1 MSRLRSAIQ
10 KIRPWVAVFDA
21 PLALALLAL
30 VIISVITM
38 ASAAHDFPGRFDAHL
53 RNLFIAAAALWLA
66 ALAPRAWLMR
76 LAVPLF
82 LAGVALLIAVALFGD
97 VAKGARRW
105 LNLGFVRIQPSE
117 VLKIAAPLMLA
128 WYFQRREGAL
138 RWFDFA
144 LAATLLMVPV
154 WLIARQPDLGTALLV
169 FASGGFVIFLAGL
182 PWKVLA
188 SLVVA
193 LTAAAPLLWTS
204 MHDYQRQR
212 VLTLLDPASDPLGR
226 GFHIIQSTIAI
237 GSGGV
242 WGKGWM
248 EGTQTRLEFVPE
260 RTTDFILAVFS
271 EEFGLVGNGVLIAL
285 YMFIVLRALA
295 IAARGITLFDRL
307 LAGSLAL
314 VFFVYAFVNIGM
326 VSGVLPVVGVPL
338 PFMSYGG
345 TAMVTLGLGLGILMG
360 IARLRDRPETAA
372 QRMNRLT

>member
-1 MSRLRSAIQ
+1 VSRLQGAWLR
-10 KIRPWVAVFDA
+10 IRPWVAVFDW
-21 PLALALLAL
+21 PLLIAIGL
-30 VIISVITM
+30 VVGLSVITM
-38 ASAAHDFPGRFDAHL
+38 YSAAYDFPGRFEAHL
-53 RNLFIAAAALWLA
+53 RNLAIAVFALWAAALVPRSWLV
-66 ALAPRAWLMR
+66 RF
-76 LAVPLF
+76 AVPLF
-82 LAGVALLIAVALFGD
+82 VGGVAMLIAVALFGD
-97 VAKGARRW
+97 IAKGARRW
-105 LNLGFVRIQPSE
+105 LNLGFIRIQPSE

-128 WYFQRREGAL
+128 WYFQQREGML

-144 LAATLLMVPV
+144 ATAVLLMVPV

-169 FASGGFVIFLAGL
+169 LASGGFVIFLAGL
-182 PWKVLA
+182 SWKLIASMVIGLA
-188 SLVVA
+188 ASAPFLW
-193 LTAAAPLLWTS
+193 AA

-285 YMFIVLRALA
+285 YLAVVLRALA
-295 IAARGITLFDRL
+295 IAARGLTLFDRL
-307 LAGSLAL
+307 LAGALAL

-326 VSGVLPVVGVPL
+326 VSGVWHAPAPT
-338 PFMSYGG
+338 PK
-345 TAMVTLGLGLGILMG
+345 
-360 IARLRDRPETAA
+360 ARLSA
-372 QRMNRLT
+372 

>member
-1 MSRLRSAIQ
+1 MSRLQSAWAR
-10 KIRPWVAVFDA
+10 IRPWVAVFDW
-21 PLALALLAL
+21 PLSIAIGL
-30 VIISVITM
+30 VAGLSVITM
-38 ASAAHDFPGRFDAHL
+38 YSAAYDFPGRFEAHL
-53 RNLFIAAAALWLA
+53 RNLAIAAFALWVAALVPRSWLV
-66 ALAPRAWLMR
+66 RF
-76 LAVPLF
+76 AVPLF
-82 LAGVALLIAVALFGD
+82 VGGVAMLVAVALFGD
-97 VAKGARRW
+97 IAKGARRW
-105 LNLGFVRIQPSE
+105 LNLSFIRIQPSE

-128 WYFQRREGAL
+128 WYFQQREGML

-144 LAATLLMVPV
+144 ATALLLMVPV
-154 WLIARQPDLGTALLV
+154 WLIGRQPDLGTALLV
-169 FASGGFVIFLAGL
+169 LASGGFVIFLAGL
-182 PWKVLA
+182 SWKLIASMVMGLA
-188 SLVVA
+188 ASAPFLW
-193 LTAAAPLLWTS
+193 AA

-285 YMFIVLRALA
+285 YLAVVLRALA
-295 IAARGITLFDRL
+295 IAARGLTLFDRL
-307 LAGSLAL
+307 LAGALAL
-314 VFFVYAFVNIGM
+314 VFFVYAFVNVAM

-345 TAMVTLGLGLGILMG
+345 TAMATLGLGLGLVMG
-360 IARLRDRPETAA
+360 VARARARPEGAA
-372 QRMNRLT
+372 QRMNRFT

>member
-1 MSRLRSAIQ
+1 MSRLRGILE
-10 KIRPWVAVFDA
+10 KVRPWVAVFDA

-30 VIISVITM
+30 VVISIVTM

-105 LNLGFVRIQPSE
+105 LNLGVVRIQPSE

-144 LAATLLMVPV
+144 LAATLLMIPV

-271 EEFGLVGNGVLIAL
+271 EEFGLVGNGVLITL

>member
-1 MSRLRSAIQ
+1 MSRLQSAWARV
-10 KIRPWVAVFDA
+10 RPWVAVFDW
-21 PLALALLAL
+21 PLSIAIGLLVGL
-30 VIISVITM
+30 SVITM
-38 ASAAHDFPGRFDAHL
+38 YSAAYDFPGRFEAHL
-53 RNLFIAAAALWLA
+53 RNLAIAGFALWVAALVPRSWLV
-66 ALAPRAWLMR
+66 RF
-76 LAVPLF
+76 AVPLF
-82 LAGVALLIAVALFGD
+82 VGGVALLIAVALFGD
-97 VAKGARRW
+97 IAKGARRW
-105 LNLGFVRIQPSE
+105 LNLGFIRIQPSE

-128 WYFQRREGAL
+128 WYFQQREGML

-144 LAATLLMVPV
+144 ATAVLLMAPV

-169 FASGGFVIFLAGL
+169 LASGGFVIFLAGL
-182 PWKVLA
+182 SWKLIVSMAVSLA
-188 SLVVA
+188 ASAPFLW
-193 LTAAAPLLWTS
+193 AA

-285 YMFIVLRALA
+285 YLAVVLRALA
-295 IAARGITLFDRL
+295 IAARGLTLFDRL
-307 LAGSLAL
+307 LAGALAL

-345 TAMVTLGLGLGILMG
+345 TAMATLGLGLGLVMG
-360 IARLRDRPETAA
+360 VARARAHPAGVA
-372 QRMNRLT
+372 QRMNRFT

>member
-1 MSRLRSAIQ
+1 MSRLGAAVA
-10 KIRPWVAVFDA
+10 KIRSWLVILDP
-21 PLALALLAL
+21 PLAAALAAL
-30 VIISVITM
+30 IVISLITM
-38 ASAAHDFPGRFDAHL
+38 FSAGHDFPGRFEAHL
-53 RNLFIAAAALWLA
+53 RNVLVALVALWLA

-82 LAGVALLIAVALFGD
+82 FAGVALLIAVALFGD

-105 LNLGFVRIQPSE
+105 LNLGFIRIQPSE
-117 VLKIAAPLMLA
+117 ILKIAAPLMLA
-128 WYFQRREGAL
+128 WYFDRREGML

-182 PWKVLA
+182 PWKVLG

-193 LTAAAPLLWTS
+193 VAAAAPLLWTS

-260 RTTDFILAVFS
+260 RTTDFILAVYS
-271 EEFGLVGNGVLIAL
+271 EEFGLIGNGVLIAL
-285 YMFIVLRALA
+285 YLAVVLRALS
-295 IAARGITLFDRL
+295 IAASALTLFDRL
-307 LAGSLAL
+307 LAGALAL

-345 TAMVTLGLGLGILMG
+345 TAMVTLGLGLGLVMG
-360 IARLRDRPETAA
+360 VARARARPETAA
-372 QRMNRLT
+372 QRMNRFT

>member
-1 MSRLRSAIQ
+1 MSRLQAAWARV
-10 KIRPWVAVFDA
+10 RPWVAVFDW
-21 PLALALLAL
+21 PLSIAIGL
-30 VIISVITM
+30 VVGLSVITM
-38 ASAAHDFPGRFDAHL
+38 YSAAYDFPGRFEAHL
-53 RNLFIAAAALWLA
+53 RNLAIAAFALWAAALVPRTWLV
-66 ALAPRAWLMR
+66 RF
-76 LAVPLF
+76 AVPLF
-82 LAGVALLIAVALFGD
+82 VAGVAMLIAVALFGD
-97 VAKGARRW
+97 IAKGARRW
-105 LNLGFVRIQPSE
+105 LNLGFIRIQPSE

-128 WYFQRREGAL
+128 WYFQQREGML

-144 LAATLLMVPV
+144 ATAVLLMVPV

-169 FASGGFVIFLAGL
+169 LASGGFVIFLAGL
-182 PWKVLA
+182 
-188 SLVVA
+188 SC
-193 LTAAAPLLWTS
+193 

-285 YMFIVLRALA
+285 YLAVVLRALA
-295 IAARGITLFDRL
+295 IAARGLTLFDRL
-307 LAGSLAL
+307 LAGALAL

-345 TAMVTLGLGLGILMG
+345 TAMATLGLGLGLVMG
-360 IARLRDRPETAA
+360 VARSRAHPEGAA
-372 QRMNRLT
+372 QRMNRFT

>member
-1 MSRLRSAIQ
+1 MSRLRSVVERV
-10 KIRPWVAVFDA
+10 RPWVAVLDW
-21 PLALALLAL
+21 PLAIAIGLIVVLSL
-30 VIISVITM
+30 VTM
-38 ASAAHDFPGRFDAHL
+38 YSAAHDFPGRFQAHL
-53 RNLFIAAAALWLA
+53 RNLLIAGAALWVA
-66 ALAPRAWLMR
+66 ALTPRAWLIR

-82 LAGVALLIAVALFGD
+82 VGGVVLLIAVALFGD

-105 LNLGFVRIQPSE
+105 LNLGFIRIQPSE
-117 VLKIAAPLMLA
+117 ILKIAAPLMLA
-128 WYFQRREGAL
+128 WYFQQREGSL

-144 LAATLLMVPV
+144 LTSTLLMLPV

-169 FASGGFVIFLAGL
+169 LASGGFVIFLAGL
-182 PWKVLA
+182 SWKLIA
-188 SLVVA
+188 SLAVG
-193 LTAAAPLLWTS
+193 LAASAPLLWAS

-237 GSGGV
+237 GSGGL

-271 EEFGLVGNGVLIAL
+271 EEFGLIGNGVLIAL
-285 YMFIVLRALA
+285 YLAVVLRALS
-295 IAARGITLFDRL
+295 IAASGLTLFDRL
-307 LAGSLAL
+307 LAGALAL
-314 VFFVYAFVNIGM
+314 AFFVYAFVNIGM

-345 TAMVTLGLGLGILMG
+345 TAMVTLGLGLGLVMG
-360 IARLRDRPETAA
+360 VARARTRPETAA
-372 QRMNRLT
+372 QRMNRFT

>member
-1 MSRLRSAIQ
+1 MSRLQSAWAR
-10 KIRPWVAVFDA
+10 IRPWVAVFDW
-21 PLALALLAL
+21 PLSIAIGL
-30 VIISVITM
+30 VAGLSVITM
-38 ASAAHDFPGRFDAHL
+38 YSAAYDFPGRFEAHL
-53 RNLFIAAAALWLA
+53 RNLAIAAFALWVAALVPRSWLV
-66 ALAPRAWLMR
+66 RF
-76 LAVPLF
+76 AVPLF
-82 LAGVALLIAVALFGD
+82 IGGVAMLVAVALFGD
-97 VAKGARRW
+97 IAKGARRW
-105 LNLGFVRIQPSE
+105 LNLSFIRIQPSE

-128 WYFQRREGAL
+128 WYFQQREGML

-144 LAATLLMVPV
+144 ATALLLMVPV
-154 WLIARQPDLGTALLV
+154 WLIGRQPDLGTALLV
-169 FASGGFVIFLAGL
+169 LASGGFVIFLAGL
-182 PWKVLA
+182 SWKLIASMVMGLA
-188 SLVVA
+188 ASAPFLW
-193 LTAAAPLLWTS
+193 AA

-285 YMFIVLRALA
+285 YLAVVLRALA
-295 IAARGITLFDRL
+295 IAARGLTLFDRL
-307 LAGSLAL
+307 LAGALAL
-314 VFFVYAFVNIGM
+314 VFFVYAFVNVAM

-345 TAMVTLGLGLGILMG
+345 TAMATLGLGLGLVMG
-360 IARLRDRPETAA
+360 VARARARPEGAA
-372 QRMNRLT
+372 QRMNRFT

>member
-1 MSRLRSAIQ
+1 MSRLRSVVERV
-10 KIRPWVAVFDA
+10 RPWVAVFDW
-21 PLALALLAL
+21 PLAIAIGLIVVLSL
-30 VIISVITM
+30 VTM
-38 ASAAHDFPGRFDAHL
+38 YSAAHDFPGRFQAHL
-53 RNLFIAAAALWLA
+53 RNLLIAGAALWVA
-66 ALAPRAWLMR
+66 ALTPRAWLIR

-82 LAGVALLIAVALFGD
+82 VGGVVLLIAVALFGD

-105 LNLGFVRIQPSE
+105 LNLGFIRIQPSE
-117 VLKIAAPLMLA
+117 ILKIAAPLMLA
-128 WYFQRREGAL
+128 WYFQQREGSL

-144 LAATLLMVPV
+144 LTSTLLMLPV

-169 FASGGFVIFLAGL
+169 LASGGFVIFLAGL
-182 PWKVLA
+182 SWKLIA
-188 SLVVA
+188 SLAVG
-193 LTAAAPLLWTS
+193 LAASAPLLWAS

-237 GSGGV
+237 GSGGL

-271 EEFGLVGNGVLIAL
+271 EEFGLIGNGVLIAL
-285 YMFIVLRALA
+285 YLAVVLRALS
-295 IAARGITLFDRL
+295 IAASGLTLFDRL
-307 LAGSLAL
+307 LAGALAL
-314 VFFVYAFVNIGM
+314 AFFVYAFVNIGM

-345 TAMVTLGLGLGILMG
+345 TAMVTLGLGLGLVMG
-360 IARLRDRPETAA
+360 VARARTRPETAA
-372 QRMNRLT
+372 QRMNRFT

>member
-1 MSRLRSAIQ
+1 MSRLGAAVA
-10 KIRPWVAVFDA
+10 KIRSWLVILDP
-21 PLALALLAL
+21 PLAAALAAL
-30 VIISVITM
+30 IVISLITM
-38 ASAAHDFPGRFDAHL
+38 FSAGHDFPGRFEAHL
-53 RNLFIAAAALWLA
+53 RNVLVALVALWLA

-82 LAGVALLIAVALFGD
+82 FAGVALLIAVALFGD

-105 LNLGFVRIQPSE
+105 LNLGFIRIQPSE
-117 VLKIAAPLMLA
+117 ILKIAAPLMLA
-128 WYFQRREGAL
+128 WYFDRREGML

-182 PWKVLA
+182 PWKVLG

-193 LTAAAPLLWTS
+193 VAAAAPLLWTS

-271 EEFGLVGNGVLIAL
+271 EEFGLVGNCVLIAL
-285 YMFIVLRALA
+285 YIFIVLRALS
-295 IAARGITLFDRL
+295 IAARGLTLFDRL

-345 TAMVTLGLGLGILMG
+345 TAMVTLGLGLGVLMG
-360 IARLRDRPETAA
+360 IARARDRPESAA

>member
-1 MSRLRSAIQ
+1 MSRLQSAWARV
-10 KIRPWVAVFDA
+10 RPWVTVFDW
-21 PLALALLAL
+21 PLSILIGLLVGL
-30 VIISVITM
+30 SVITM
-38 ASAAHDFPGRFDAHL
+38 YSAAYDFPGRFEAHL
-53 RNLFIAAAALWLA
+53 RNLAIAGFALWVAALVPRSWLV
-66 ALAPRAWLMR
+66 RF
-76 LAVPLF
+76 AVPLF
-82 LAGVALLIAVALFGD
+82 VGGVALLIAVALFGD
-97 VAKGARRW
+97 IAKGARRW
-105 LNLGFVRIQPSE
+105 LNLGFIRIQPSE

-128 WYFQRREGAL
+128 WYFQQREGML

-144 LAATLLMVPV
+144 ATALLLMVPV
-154 WLIARQPDLGTALLV
+154 WLVARQPDLGTALLV
-169 FASGGFVIFLAGL
+169 LASGGFVIFLAGL
-182 PWKVLA
+182 SWKLIVSMVIGLA
-188 SLVVA
+188 ASAPFLW
-193 LTAAAPLLWTS
+193 AA

-285 YMFIVLRALA
+285 YLAVVLRALA
-295 IAARGITLFDRL
+295 IAARGLTLFDRL
-307 LAGSLAL
+307 LAGALAL

-345 TAMVTLGLGLGILMG
+345 TAMATLGLGLGLVMG
-360 IARLRDRPETAA
+360 VARARAYPEGAT
-372 QRMNRLT
+372 QRMNRFT

>member
-1 MSRLRSAIQ
+1 MSRLQSAWAR
-10 KIRPWVAVFDA
+10 IRPWVAVFDW
-21 PLALALLAL
+21 PLSIAIGL
-30 VIISVITM
+30 VAGLSVITM
-38 ASAAHDFPGRFDAHL
+38 YSAAYDFPGRFEAHL
-53 RNLFIAAAALWLA
+53 RNLAIAAFALWVAALVPRSWLV
-66 ALAPRAWLMR
+66 RF
-76 LAVPLF
+76 AVPLF
-82 LAGVALLIAVALFGD
+82 IGGVAMLVAVALFGD
-97 VAKGARRW
+97 IAKGARRW
-105 LNLGFVRIQPSE
+105 LNLSFIRIQASE

-128 WYFQRREGAL
+128 WYFQQREGML

-144 LAATLLMVPV
+144 ATALLLMVPV
-154 WLIARQPDLGTALLV
+154 WLIGRQPDLGTALLV
-169 FASGGFVIFLAGL
+169 LASGGFVIFLAGL
-182 PWKVLA
+182 SWKLIASMVMGLA
-188 SLVVA
+188 ASAPFLW
-193 LTAAAPLLWTS
+193 AA

-285 YMFIVLRALA
+285 YLAVVLRALA
-295 IAARGITLFDRL
+295 IAARGLTLFDRL
-307 LAGSLAL
+307 LAGALAL
-314 VFFVYAFVNIGM
+314 VFFVYAFVNVAM

-345 TAMVTLGLGLGILMG
+345 TAMATLGLGLGLVMG
-360 IARLRDRPETAA
+360 VARARARPEGAA
-372 QRMNRLT
+372 QRMNRFT

>member
-1 MSRLRSAIQ
+1 MSRFRAGLAR
-10 KIRPWVAVFDA
+10 IRPWVAILDVQ
-21 PLALALLAL
+21 LALALAA
-30 VIISVITM
+30 IIAISLITM
-38 ASAAHDFPGRFDAHL
+38 YSAAHDFPGRFEAHL
-53 RNLFIAAAALWLA
+53 RNVLVAAGALWLA
-66 ALAPRAWLMR
+66 AMTPRAWLMR

-82 LAGVALLIAVALFGD
+82 IGGVALLVAVALFGD

-138 RWFDFA
+138 RWFDYA
-144 LAATLLMVPV
+144 LAALLLMIPV

-169 FASGGFVIFLAGL
+169 LASGSFVIFLAGL
-182 PWKVLA
+182 PWKVIVGLFVGA
-188 SLVVA
+188 
-193 LTAAAPLLWTS
+193 TAMAPLLWTS

-226 GFHIIQSTIAI
+226 GFHIIQSKIAI
-237 GSGGV
+237 GSGGL

-285 YMFIVLRALA
+285 YVFVVLRALS
-295 IAARGITLFDRL
+295 IASQGLTLFDRL

-326 VSGVLPVVGVPL
+326 VSGALPVVGVPL

-345 TAMVTLGLGLGILMG
+345 TAMVTLGLGLGVLMG
-360 IARLRDRPETAA
+360 VARARNRPESAA